1 MKTNQLLKSL
11 CAAAYPLV
19 TLAAT
24 LAAALC
30 ISTPVLAQEA
40 APPLLTYTFSQDGY
54 DGGALLS
61 GMFAGRD
68 IEIGGLASR

>member
-1 MKTNQLLKSL
+1 MAHVREALDLQNSLIRSTQQPQMSHTMKTKRFLSSL

-30 ISTPVLAQEA
+30 ISTPVL
-40 APPLLTYTFSQDGY
+40 S
-54 DGGALLS
+54 
-61 GMFAGRD
+61 
-68 IEIGGLASR
+68 